1 MNTLTVL
8 TTGQFPLITCGRCN
22 STFTGPQADRYYL
35 AHRESHLRTVW
46 VK

>member
-8 TTGQFPLITCGRCN
+8 TTGQFPIIPCPKCN
-22 STFTGPQADRYYL
+22 STFTGPLADRYYL
-35 AHRESHLRTVW
+35 AHRESHIRTVW